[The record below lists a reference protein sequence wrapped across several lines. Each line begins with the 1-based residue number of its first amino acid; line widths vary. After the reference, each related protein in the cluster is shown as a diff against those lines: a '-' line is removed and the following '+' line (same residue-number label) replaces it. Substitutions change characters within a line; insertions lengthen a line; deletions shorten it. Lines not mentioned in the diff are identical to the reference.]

1 MLNFIP
7 LGHVMNPLKCFV
19 HKMQYVMLNFID
31 KGHFIHTSKYFVQ
44 EM

>member
-1 MLNFIP
+1 
-7 LGHVMNPLKCFV
+7 MNPLKCFV

-31 KGHFIHTSKYFVQ
+31 KGHFIHTFVQ